1 MEMMGIGNML
11 AVLGA
16 AAAVFLS
23 GSGSSIGVGNAGR
36 ASAGVLTEKP
46 ERYGLNFM
54 LVVLPGTQGIYG
66 LVGAMLVMNF
76 MGFFSADFKVTLS
89 TWQGL
94 TVLAGCLPVGI
105 AGLISAIHQ
114 GNVCAAGIVMA
125 AKRPEMAFKAGAVY
139 AAMVELYALFG
150 LLTTIFILKFGVDW
164 EAVKVVTAAVTGQ

>member
-1 MEMMGIGNML
+1 MEISGLGNML

-16 AAAVFLS
+16 SAAVFLS
-23 GSGSSIGVGNAGR
+23 GSGSSIGVGTAGK
-36 ASAGVLTEKP
+36 AAAGVLTEKP

-76 MGFFSADFKVTLS
+76 MGFFSPDFKVALS

-94 TVLAGCLPVGI
+94 TILAGCLPVGI
-105 AGLISAIHQ
+105 AGLLSAIHQ
-114 GNVCAAGIVMA
+114 GRVCAGGIVMA

-150 LLTTIFILKFGVDW
+150 LLATIFVLKFGIDW
-164 EAVKVVTAAVTGQ
+164 EAVKVATAAVTGQ